1 MTPWRTMS
9 VALQASTAGYVSGL
23 TAASAATKKFGSDA
37 ERSFDKADRA
47 AQRSENRWRSFGKVV
62 AGGLAVVGLALG
74 FSVREAISWESA
86 WAGVT
91 KTVEG
96 TSAQLNALEDDLL
109 DMANR
114 LPASRG
120 EIAGV
125 AEAAGQLGVA
135 TEDVSRFTET
145 MIALGVSTNLSA
157 DEAATGLARFMNIMG
172 TAAGDV
178 ERLGATLV
186 DLGNK
191 GASTE
196 AEILQMATRMAGGGR
211 LIGLTEAN
219 VLALSNALSSIG
231 VQAELG
237 SGVMTRF
244 FTKLYTAAK
253 SGDLEAWASAARMSM
268 EDFTRLLNTDSAA
281 AIDALVTG
289 MAKTSAEGGNL
300 VAIFDSL
307 GLKGTLNTQVLSALV
322 SGQDVLTKSL
332 QDGNEAWSEGSAL
345 ADEAAKRY
353 ATAES
358 QLRIFGN
365 KVTDVARQVGAQ
377 LIPMLLGALDAAER
391 FGQWLGRVGLDAAR
405 RLEGA
410 WDSLEGA
417 GRNLLDILDTLW
429 RNVDDLVVGFAQLGG
444 ATLIAGVTALAD
456 ALESVTG
463 YLADNEEAVRAVAAA
478 IIALSIMKAWPL
490 IISAIETMQIRWLYF
505 QGAITGSAI
514 IQGLQGIAGGF
525 TLLATNASAGFASI
539 RAGLATVATS
549 AAVTTAAIGVAA
561 FGLLTAMNA
570 FDKAERQARAAIDLE
585 FPKPDPTDLQGLYK
599 YEQALTNLYF
609 RATEGPDASGW
620 EKFRDGVKGTAEVL
634 TPMEDSIVRAYKDTE
649 EAEKAADEAAAAYAA
664 LEQAYV
670 GVWESVK
677 GKKISL
683 DFDGVEGER
692 FKSLEWVERWVQK
705 LDLDPT
711 KLTVQEMATA
721 IEEASNAAEHGTP
734 ATDQLAGSW
743 AVLADETS
751 NATDQLKAWREQIDA
766 IIGIQKSLYD
776 ATTSYGAAVDALNA
790 SIKENGASFD
800 PSTEKGRANRD
811 ALSSQIDAAIEL
823 SAALAEQNGSIED
836 GTTALAL
843 YREQIIQN
851 LEKMGLSRQAAEDQV
866 DALGLTQGALD
877 DLVID
882 AASATGKVDDLNN
895 ALARTPDGKTVNLRV
910 TAQWDQAAKELAFVL
925 ASSGLGSTGQV
936 FGGGGQ
942 RWGGITHYAA
952 GGLTKYASGGLSR
965 QAQVGSGRNLVWWD
979 EPETGGEAYVPKR
992 GNRARST
999 AVLQE
1004 AAGWYGLMVVPTS
1017 GLGMAAGGI
1026 MGAAHSPPPIY
1037 APSAPA
1043 PNITVI
1049 VDGGGGGGIG
1059 ANYGGIHIS
1068 GASGTGKSLLEQI
1081 GVRG

>member
-1 MTPWRTMS
+1 MPPD
-9 VALQASTAGYVSGL
+9 
-23 TAASAATKKFGSDA
+23 GSK
-37 ERSFDKADRA
+37 EH
-47 AQRSENRWRSFGKVV
+47 
-62 AGGLAVVGLALG
+62 
-74 FSVREAISWESA
+74 
-86 WAGVT
+86 
-91 KTVEG
+91 
-96 TSAQLNALEDDLL
+96 
-109 DMANR
+109 
-114 LPASRG
+114 
-120 EIAGV
+120 
-125 AEAAGQLGVA
+125 
-135 TEDVSRFTET
+135 
-145 MIALGVSTNLSA
+145 
-157 DEAATGLARFMNIMG
+157 G
-172 TAAGDV
+172 TAW
-178 ERLGATLV
+178 R
-186 DLGNK
+186 
-191 GASTE
+191 
-196 AEILQMATRMAGGGR
+196 
-211 LIGLTEAN
+211 
-219 VLALSNALSSIG
+219 
-231 VQAELG
+231 
-237 SGVMTRF
+237 
-244 FTKLYTAAK
+244 
-253 SGDLEAWASAARMSM
+253 AR
-268 EDFTRLLNTDSAA
+268 
-281 AIDALVTG
+281 
-289 MAKTSAEGGNL
+289 
-300 VAIFDSL
+300 
-307 GLKGTLNTQVLSALV
+307 
-322 SGQDVLTKSL
+322 
-332 QDGNEAWSEGSAL
+332 
-345 ADEAAKRY
+345 
-353 ATAES
+353 
-358 QLRIFGN
+358 
-365 KVTDVARQVGAQ
+365 
-377 LIPMLLGALDAAER
+377 
-391 FGQWLGRVGLDAAR
+391 
-405 RLEGA
+405 
-410 WDSLEGA
+410 

-683 DFDGVEGER
+683 DFDGIEGER

-743 AVLADETS
+743 AVADETS
-751 NATDQLKAWREQIDA
+751 NATDRLKAWREQIDA

-800 PSTEKGRANRD
+800 ASTEKGRANRD

-942 RWGGITHYAA
+942 RWGGITNYADE
-952 GGLTKYASGGLSR
+952 GGLSR

-979 EPETGGEAYVPKR
+979 EPETGGEAYVPKNGR
-992 GNRARST
+992 RDRSLP
-999 AVLQE
+999 VLSE
-1004 AAGWYGLMVVPTS
+1004 AASWYGMVVVPKSMT
-1017 GLGMAAGGI
+1017 GMLAGGM
-1026 MGAAHSPPPIY
+1026 MGAGMSAASPAPIF
-1037 APSAPA
+1037 APQAPA
-1043 PNITVI
+1043 PIIHVH
-1049 VDGGGGGGIG
+1049 VDGSDSSGGIG
-1059 ANYGGIHIS
+1059 AIYGGVH
-1068 GASGTGKSLLEQI
+1068 
-1081 GVRG
+1081 VRTDSAGGRKVLDELGIRG